1 MPVRR
6 SGQEKM
12 MAAEFP
18 PPGFDAVMVFD
29 DKTPNNVILNRIVAN
44 SFSLAAHT
52 DLSNEEGN
60 DLRDLVI
67 LIARKMLSVW
77 NRLQAYEDEER
88 RLTAQFTARA
98 DSQREHSQALY
109 DEFDVFTVQI
119 KSALDHVV
127 QVMRPILGRTWNM
140 YTFEKKGQGVL
151 KALQNNTGKRYVKH
165 VELMEAVLFSEVNRE
180 WLTMIIVVRDRVNHG
195 LAGGL
200 TIERFAVFRN
210 ADGTVGLPTW
220 TAQQTL
226 RDAMNIV
233 WENFFRFVEDF
244 LTLAI
249 NFRLREGLSVTK
261 IVDRSINSPQPSW
274 GLTKRQAADPSIED
288 KPTAGS

>member
-1 MPVRR
+1 M
-6 SGQEKM
+6 S
-12 MAAEFP
+12 
-18 PPGFDAVMVFD
+18 
-29 DKTPNNVILNRIVAN
+29 
-44 SFSLAAHT
+44 
-52 DLSNEEGN
+52 

-77 NRLQAYEDEER
+77 THLQAYEDEER
-88 RLTAQFTARA
+88 RLTEKFTARP
-98 DSQREHSQALY
+98 DSQREHSQELY
-109 DEFDVFTVQI
+109 EEFDVFTVQI
-119 KSALDHVV
+119 KSAALDHVV
-127 QVMRPILGRTWNM
+127 QVMRPMLGRTWTM

-151 KALQNNTGKRYVKH
+151 NGLQNNTGKRYVKH

-180 WLTMIIVVRDRVNHG
+180 WLTMIIHVRDRVNHG

-210 ADGTVGLPTW
+210 ADGTVSLPTW
-220 TAQQTL
+220 KAEQTL

-249 NFRLREGLSVTK
+249 NFRLRKGLSVAK
-261 IVDRSINSPQPSW
+261 IVDRGIRSPLPSW
-274 GLTKRQAADPSIED
+274 GLTKRQAVNRSIKAD
-288 KPTAGS
+288 KPTADNYKVDPTGVELPYLLRSNAP